1 MRMRIR
7 RRRVGSPGGSPA
19 ATDFVQTRPLCVV
32 EVEVI

>member
-1 MRMRIR
+1 MRTRIR

-19 ATDFVQTRPLCVV
+19 ATDFVQPLCVV